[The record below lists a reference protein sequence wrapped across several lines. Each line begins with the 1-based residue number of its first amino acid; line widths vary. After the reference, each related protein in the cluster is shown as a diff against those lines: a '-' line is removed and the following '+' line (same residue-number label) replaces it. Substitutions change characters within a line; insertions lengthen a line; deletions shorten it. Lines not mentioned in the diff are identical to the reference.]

1 MDVASQGFWTLR
13 WEDPVT
19 QKLVWSVLSAVVIY
33 GLVLLGTR
41 ILDRA
46 IKEPRW
52 RYRSRKFF
60 YYSGTTLVLLLLLGI
75 WSENIGQFAFG
86 LGVLGAGLA
95 LALQQAVLS
104 LAGWLYIVT
113 SRPYDV
119 GDRIEVDDIAGDV
132 IDIRLF
138 KTVLLEIHMEGAGKG
153 TQSTGRVVDIPNSY
167 AFSHALINYTRG
179 FEYVWNDYPI
189 QITYESNWEKALQL
203 VSDIVLRETRGFEA
217 PARAQIEHMGKSYL
231 IQYGHLTPAVFVTIR
246 NSGVELAMRYLT
258 PARGRR
264 QIRDRITREILK
276 AFAKEPDI
284 ELAYP
289 TYRIF
294 RRESEETKLKL
305 RETVQPDDPPT
316 S

>member
-1 MDVASQGFWTLR
+1 MAQSLLALR

-19 QKLVWSVLSAVVIY
+19 QKFVWSLFSVVLIY
-33 GLVLLGTR
+33 GLLFVGLR
-41 ILDRA
+41 ILNRA
-46 IKEPRW
+46 IKEPLW
-52 RYRSRKFF
+52 RYKSRKFF
-60 YYSGTTLVLLLLLGI
+60 YYSGTALLILVLFAI

-86 LGVLGAGLA
+86 LGVVGVGLA

-113 SRPYDV
+113 SRPFDV
-119 GDRIEVDDIAGDV
+119 GDRIEVNDIAGDV
-132 IDIRLF
+132 IDIRVF

-167 AFSHALINYTRG
+167 AFSHALFNYTRG

-189 QITYESNWEKALQL
+189 QVTFESNWEKALQL
-203 VSDIVLRETRGFEA
+203 VSDILHRETHGFEA
-217 PARAQIEHMGKSYL
+217 PARQQIEHMGKRYM
-231 IQYGHLTPAVFVTIR
+231 IQYGHLTPAVFLTIR

-264 QIRDRITREILK
+264 QIRDRISREILK

-284 ELAYP
+284 QLAYP
-289 TYRIF
+289 TYRVL
-294 RRESEETKLKL
+294 RNEEVGEHKGG
-305 RETVQPDDPPT
+305 
-316 S
+316 